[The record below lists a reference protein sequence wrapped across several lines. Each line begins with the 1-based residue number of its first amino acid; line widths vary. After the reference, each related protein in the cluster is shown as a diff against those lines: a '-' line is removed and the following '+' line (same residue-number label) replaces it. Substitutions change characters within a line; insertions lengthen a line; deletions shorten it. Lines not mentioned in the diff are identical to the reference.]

1 MTQPAA
7 NAAPEPPAP
16 APAAAATNND
26 SGALS
31 DQHLAFLDREAEH
44 FFQGEMA
51 HERRA
56 SWLLALAS
64 GLLLALSRLATS
76 DYVDTISR
84 PSLIFLMLTLGALV
98 LSVALAL
105 WALWPLGG
113 GVRPS
118 LLRPWRRASSWDEPG
133 TMPPIPARFRVSA
146 TALTWSHYVSHRRRA
161 AVKGRRVVWI
171 TLTMAFALAC
181 SCASFA
187 LA

>member
-7 NAAPEPPAP
+7 DAAPKPPAP
-16 APAAAATNND
+16 APAPAAD
-26 SGALS
+26 DDGALS

-64 GLLLALSRLATS
+64 GLLLELSRLASS

-84 PSLIFLMLTLGALV
+84 PSLIFLMFTLGALV

-133 TMPPIPARFRVSA
+133 TMPPIPARFRASA
-146 TALTWSHYVSHRRRA
+146 TALTWGHYVSHRRRA